1 MSRRI
6 RRVVVAV
13 LKWDTQ
19 QSSQSYIV
27 WYVSNNHHV
36 LFPFDVS
43 PWDNEQKNINS
54 LCKKIGTSFFAMH
67 RKTMM
72 PFQTRKNPAKKEKY
86 HHHHQR
92 WKNSKKMKKRKM
104 LCFRKSIR
112 GKQLYKKELKMLLQR
127 SLKWKK
133 LKQNKNG
140 KTTVIMLCFS
150 SPSIYS

>member
-1 MSRRI
+1 MC
-6 RRVVVAV
+6 RVVFVV
-13 LKWDTQ
+13 
-19 QSSQSYIV
+19 SSLLYWNGTPSRVPKATSYDMCLITTT
-27 WYVSNNHHV
+27 YY
-36 LFPFDVS
+36 FPSMFPPETMNKKHKFTV
-43 PWDNEQKNINS
+43 Q
-54 LCKKIGTSFFAMH
+54 KIGTSFFAMH

-86 HHHHQR
+86 HHHQR

-140 KTTVIMLCFS
+140 KTTVIMVCFS

>member
-1 MSRRI
+1 MCLI
-6 RRVVVAV
+6 
-13 LKWDTQ
+13 TTTT
-19 QSSQSYIV
+19 Y
-27 WYVSNNHHV
+27 Y
-36 LFPFDVS
+36 FPSMF
-43 PWDNEQKNINS
+43 PPETMKKQKH
-54 LCKKIGTSFFAMH
+54 KFTVQKIKTSFFAMH

-72 PFQTRKNPAKKEKY
+72 PFQTRKNPAKKEKF
-86 HHHHQR
+86 HHQR

-140 KTTVIMLCFS
+140 KTTVIMLCLASFRS
-150 SPSIYS
+150 WVIH